1 MHSLNILIQDNSKG
15 QGMNM
20 MQQNQQQS
28 QFGGNLI
35 NQEFQNYP
43 NPNQPPPHHNQY
55 RGGGGGGYGATMQ
68 MMQNGNNVNS
78 NFGFNSNNIG
88 QNQNTSQPP
97 INNSNPNLMMNMQ
110 KNYNPPNMMNRG
122 MNNTINNLPPPP
134 THTIPQPQQQ
144 PNMYQNSQI
153 NIPIQPQIMMNSSNN
168 INNSQGLII
177 SQQQQQLQQNQ
188 MISNNNNISGQ
199 HNLLGMQQTQQQQQ
213 QQQQQL
219 FQSQQIGFAN
229 NNLMNNVVQVRNIYN
244 QAEDKDILEYMQ
256 CAGTIINYNIKK
268 EDQRVSGQYQRV
280 SGQFTYSDNE
290 SAQIAVKLLDNLKI
304 CGSSRELK
312 VRLVN
317 GNNASLS
324 NPNNQ
329 TDDFFNLNNNEDGGK
344 GVEKLD
350 VYEKLEQSKNL
361 EEALK
366 TLDDSAQ
373 CSLINV
379 FKKFIE
385 QSDEEQ
391 LINLLANRPFLCD
404 ILMNMMKKQ
413 YRVQIPDVNAAPQ
426 FQPPQMTQNKNYNLN
441 DEPKLIQKNINNLNQ
456 QANMKQQLQN
466 QQQQQNNYLQQ
477 PPMQPQQTGY
487 IGQGQIPPP
496 PTNQQ
501 QQQLPPHFMP
511 NNPSQG
517 QSNQYMNAPP
527 NQNQNQGGF
536 IPQNQN
542 KNMYQFNQQGNQFN
556 NMNNNQNNLNSSIGN
571 NNYNQKQNQ
580 NMQPN
585 MPNNNNNNNSMMNQ
599 RFMQNN
605 NNLNNLNNS
614 NNQMRFNQNKQY

>member
-1 MHSLNILIQDNSKG
+1 
-15 QGMNM
+15 MNM

-35 NQEFQNYP
+35 NPEFQNYP
-43 NPNQPPPHHNQY
+43 NPNQPPPPHHNQY
-55 RGGGGGGYGATMQ
+55 RGGGGGGYGAAMQ
-68 MMQNGNNVNS
+68 IMQNNNNVNT
-78 NFGFNSNNIG
+78 NFGFSNNNIG
-88 QNQNTSQPP
+88 QNSNTPQAPT
-97 INNSNPNLMMNMQ
+97 NNNPNLMMNMQ
-110 KNYNPPNMMNRG
+110 KNQYHPNMMNRG
-122 MNNTINNLPPPP
+122 MNNSANHLPPPP
-134 THTIPQPQQQ
+134 PSHTITQPPQQ
-144 PNMYQNSQI
+144 PNTYQNSQI

-168 INNSQGLII
+168 NNNSQGLMI
-177 SQQQQQLQQNQ
+177 SQQQQQMQQNQ
-188 MISNNNNISGQ
+188 LINSNNNISGQ
-199 HNLLGMQQTQQQQQ
+199 HNLLGMQQPQQQQQ
-213 QQQQQL
+213 QQQLQL
-219 FQSQQIGFAN
+219 FQSQQIGFTN

-317 GNNASLS
+317 GNNTSLS

-329 TDDFFNLNNNEDGGK
+329 VDDFFNLNNNDDGSK
-344 GVEKLD
+344 GVDKLD

-379 FKKFIE
+379 FKKFID
-385 QSDEEQ
+385 QNDEEQ
-391 LINLLANRPFLCD
+391 LINLLANRPFLCN

-413 YRVQIPDVNAAPQ
+413 YRVQMPAVNAAPQ
-426 FQPPQMTQNKNYNLN
+426 FQPPQMNIAQNKNYNLN

-456 QANMKQQLQN
+456 QVNLKQQN
-466 QQQQQNNYLQQ
+466 QQQQPNNYLQQ
-477 PPMQPQQTGY
+477 PPLQTLQTQQQGY
-487 IGQGQIPPP
+487 MGQGQLPPP
-496 PTNQQ
+496 SNNQQ
-501 QQQLPPHFMP
+501 QQQLPPHFIQ
-511 NNPSQG
+511 NNPPSGQG
-517 QSNQYMNAPP
+517 NQYMNGPL

-542 KNMYQFNQQGNQFN
+542 KNIYQFNQQGNQFN
-556 NMNNNQNNLNSSIGN
+556 SMNNNQNNLNSSIGN
-571 NNYNQKQNQ
+571 SNYNQKQNQ
-580 NMQPN
+580 NMQQN
-585 MPNNNNNNNSMMNQ
+585 MPNNNNNNNMINP

-605 NNLNNLNNS
+605 NNMNSLNNNS
-614 NNQMRFNQNKQY
+614 NQMRFNQNKQC